1 MDLLSLIAGATKSIG
16 AEMSQFENAMTTVYN
31 ESPFGALEDSF
42 SDSKIHQAFAG
53 GQYGDH
59 GGEMSHSKLS
69 QKQAPFVGATEAM
82 QNIMSQAGIANPS
95 AAQLVGGSAPEY
107 MPLPPLIPNNLPMYQ
122 APKPYG
128 QDELDELDEME
139 KNAGQEI
146 GMLFEQTSM
155 NTPTTLMA

>member
-1 MDLLSLIAGATKSIG
+1 
-16 AEMSQFENAMTTVYN
+16 
-31 ESPFGALEDSF
+31 
-42 SDSKIHQAFAG
+42 
-53 GQYGDH
+53 
-59 GGEMSHSKLS
+59 
-69 QKQAPFVGATEAM
+69 
-82 QNIMSQAGIANPS
+82 
-95 AAQLVGGSAPEY
+95 
-107 MPLPPLIPNNLPMYQ
+107 MYQ